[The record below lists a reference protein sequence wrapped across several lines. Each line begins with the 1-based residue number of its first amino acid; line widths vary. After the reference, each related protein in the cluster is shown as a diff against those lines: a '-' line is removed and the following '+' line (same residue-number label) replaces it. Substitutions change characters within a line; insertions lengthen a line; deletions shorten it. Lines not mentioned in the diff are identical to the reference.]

1 MTITL
6 SHLPIHLIL
15 TFWENVALFGELLF
29 QNLPQ
34 KVILTHIDVFCYL
47 ATSRLGPL
55 GLSFFDTKSR
65 TMILGNEAKIK
76 THYTLDKSANRY
88 FRRVG
93 QKTEEKKMQTR
104 KVKRKLSK
112 QPITIN
118 RLRTSNCV
126 NYATFFYFFAPKSS
140 ICWGS
145 AALHRSRYPG
155 WRGM

>member
-1 MTITL
+1 M
-6 SHLPIHLIL
+6 
-15 TFWENVALFGELLF
+15 
-29 QNLPQ
+29 
-34 KVILTHIDVFCYL
+34 THIDVFCYL

-126 NYATFFYFFAPKSS
+126 NYATFFYFLPLKAPFVEEVQLC
-140 ICWGS
+140 IGLDIRVGEGCN
-145 AALHRSRYPG
+145 LI
-155 WRGM
+155 